1 MRCPLESNNHPV
13 TEYIR
18 YAVTTD
24 DVITVSTTALAAD
37 GTVLTNNEYRWL
49 NGKGASFAIRQ

>member
-1 MRCPLESNNHPV
+1 M